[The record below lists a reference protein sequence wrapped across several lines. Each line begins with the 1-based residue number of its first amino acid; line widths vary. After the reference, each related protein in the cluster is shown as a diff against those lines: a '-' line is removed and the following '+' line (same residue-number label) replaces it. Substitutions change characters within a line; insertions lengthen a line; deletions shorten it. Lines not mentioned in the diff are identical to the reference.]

1 MICERLFLTSLSQC
15 IAYWIHFQNIYIL
28 RYLRYFDSVIWNS
41 LPMEIR
47 KDRLILSFV
56 IKINQLFVHVQVE
69 KVI

>member
-15 IAYWIHFQNIYIL
+15 IVYWIHFQNIYIL
-28 RYLRYFDSVIWNS
+28 RYLSYFDSVIWNS

-56 IKINQLFVHVQVE
+56 MKINQLFVHVQVE